1 MLLIVIDPT
10 VQPSEQPT
18 FDPTEDPITDTD
30 GIMYFFMLC
39 HLTQLQFVY
48 FVLYRSNN

>member
-30 GIMYFFMLC
+30 GIIFIFHAMLSYTTLICIFYFI
-39 HLTQLQFVY
+39 
-48 FVLYRSNN
+48 